1 MPRLPLILATALTL
15 APLPALASD
24 WVAGI
29 GAADF
34 SHSGS
39 PTEPNLTLEYHAA
52 PTWHPGHWSIGLGGA
67 LELDR
72 AGDAWAGAGI
82 AARYD
87 FSQTWFIEMSEMP
100 GLYHGA
106 KTTTNLGGPIEF
118 RTLFGVGYRFD
129 NGYGISLAIDH
140 RSNANLYSPNPG
152 VNKVSLR
159 LTRNF

>member
-1 MPRLPLILATALTL
+1 MPRLPLLLAAALTL
-15 APLPALASD
+15 APLPALAAD
-24 WVAGI
+24 WVAGF

-34 SHSGS
+34 SHIGA
-39 PTEPNLTLEYHAA
+39 PTEPDLTLEYHAA
-52 PTWHPGHWSIGLGGA
+52 PIWHPGHWSIGLGGA

-87 FSQTWFIEMSEMP
+87 LSQAWYLEMSEMP

-106 KTTTNLGGPIEF
+106 NAGTNLGGPIEF
-118 RTLFGVGYRFD
+118 RTLFGVGYRLA
-129 NGYGISLAIDH
+129 NNYGLSLAIDH

-159 LTRNF
+159 LTHNF